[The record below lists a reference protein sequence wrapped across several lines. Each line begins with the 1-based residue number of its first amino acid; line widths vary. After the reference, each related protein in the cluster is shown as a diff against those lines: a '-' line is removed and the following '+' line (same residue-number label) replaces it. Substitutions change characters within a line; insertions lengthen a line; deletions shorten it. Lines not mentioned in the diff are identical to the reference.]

1 MNNEEA
7 IKDIIS
13 HYSKYNFDEFYQ

>member
-1 MNNEEA
+1 MNNDEA

-13 HYSKYNFDEFYQ
+13 HYSKYNFDEFY